1 MPFSP
6 KVKQNLQRAAAFFQN
21 SLPQKKE
28 NFIRRLLMG
37 EYSLTRTFWF
47 FCLSIPL
54 AGDLV
59 FSYLFFP
66 LLDLSMPRDR
76 TALLIWVLAI
86 SFYML
91 VANLGLW
98 RSATRCPKRE
108 KRLLGKVASVL
119 GILAALA
126 YIARWYAIWMLVSA

>member
-1 MPFSP
+1 MPFSR
-6 KVKQNLQRAAAFFQN
+6 KVKENLQRAAAIFQK
-21 SLPQKKE
+21 SAPQKKE

-59 FSYLFFP
+59 FSYILFP
-66 LLDLSMPRDR
+66 LLDLGIPRDC
-76 TALLIWVLAI
+76 TALITGVLAI

-91 VANLGLW
+91 VANIGLW
-98 RSATRCPKRE
+98 RSAARQSQPYK
-108 KRLLGKVASVL
+108 KLLGKVASGL
-119 GILAALA
+119 GILAAFA
-126 YIARWYAIWMLVSA
+126 YAARWYAIWMIVSD